1 MAATRETN
9 GYFFTNLW
17 SGTWRAQN
25 NKDLYTEGHRRQLIG
40 SKRSFMFVDKK
51 NIEEKGKWVMYEYQL
66 HESLLMKQ
74 KGDLV
79 VCRIYK
85 KVTKG
90 EKSRITSG
98 YWKK

>member
-1 MAATRETN
+1 
-9 GYFFTNLW
+9 
-17 SGTWRAQN
+17 
-25 NKDLYTEGHRRQLIG
+25 
-40 SKRSFMFVDKK
+40 MFVDKK

-98 YWKK
+98 Y